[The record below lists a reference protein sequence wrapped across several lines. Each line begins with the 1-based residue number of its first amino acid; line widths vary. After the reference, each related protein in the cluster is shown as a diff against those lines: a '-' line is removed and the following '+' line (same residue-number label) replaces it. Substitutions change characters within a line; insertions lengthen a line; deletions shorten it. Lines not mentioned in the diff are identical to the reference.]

1 MKLKNA
7 LTASVA
13 GAALFALAAPVATS
27 DAKADISNGN
37 KNSLTISGQ
46 IVRSILW
53 ADDGTKDD
61 VFQTDGGTTSSRV
74 RWVAKGQLNEA
85 TTVGGIIEMNIP
97 QPNPMGSAT
106 LTDAGRGTGN
116 GDWATRKTDIS
127 VAHKQFGTVSFGKG
141 DPFTNGITE
150 NGVGM
155 GVLSGGV
162 NNRPTAAGFVFRNG
176 STGAATAIE
185 AGDVF
190 TNLDMHSRTVRVGYE
205 TPSFAGF
212 SVGADWIDG
221 SGGDVGVKYSG
232 KFGGFA
238 VDAGVGYVAYDGLS
252 TARESRIGGSVG
264 VEHDSGI
271 GAALMYAT
279 DDAGAAGTDDP
290 EGWGAGLSYAAGLYS
305 AGATKFNVTY
315 YSTENTQ
322 SNGDEGT
329 SWQAAVLQK
338 FDAVGVDAGLMYT
351 HMSYDDSGA
360 TDYDDISTVL
370 FSARMQF

>member
-37 KNSLTISGQ
+37 KNSLTVSGQ

-61 VFQTDGGTTSSRV
+61 IFQTDGGTTSSRV

-97 QPNPMGSAT
+97 QPNAMGNST
-106 LTDAGRGTGN
+106 LTSTTRVAD
-116 GDWATRKTDIS
+116 GDWSTRKTDIS

-141 DPFTNGITE
+141 DPFTNGMTE

-155 GVLSGGV
+155 GALSGGV
-162 NNRPTAAGFVFRNG
+162 NNTPTAAGFEFRN
-176 STGAATAIE
+176 TAGVDQNIA

-221 SGGDVGVKYSG
+221 SGSDFGVKYAG

-271 GAALMYAT
+271 GAALMYAQ

-290 EGWGAGLSYAAGLYS
+290 EGWGAGLSYAASLYS

-329 SWQAAVLQK
+329 RWQAAVLQK
-338 FDAVGVDAGLMYT
+338 FDAVGVDAGLMYS
-351 HMSYDDSGA
+351 HMSYDDSTA
-360 TDYDDISTVL
+360 TSYDDISTVL
-370 FSARMQF
+370 FSARLQF